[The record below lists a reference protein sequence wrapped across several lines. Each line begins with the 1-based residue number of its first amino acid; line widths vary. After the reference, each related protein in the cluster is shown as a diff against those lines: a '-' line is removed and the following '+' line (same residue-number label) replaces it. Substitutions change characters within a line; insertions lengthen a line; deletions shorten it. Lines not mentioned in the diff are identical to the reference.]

1 MAEGSGV
8 VYFWRVIAAWFDNI
22 CVAPGILALVPESPV
37 QTELGIDEQ
46 GRVLAATGERYEP
59 ECRRERAIGKRFGRS
74 WANVRL
80 LMVREDPAKVEIPL
94 KSSGVEACR

>member
-1 MAEGSGV
+1 M
-8 VYFWRVIAAWFDNI
+8 
-22 CVAPGILALVPESPV
+22 